1 MGVCT
6 GVRCPA
12 QPRAPMVLRG
22 KPLSIAL
29 LLHLVV
35 ALLYWALIPQ
45 GMNWYRDHFGYT
57 SHRDIGLGIAQFYL
71 FWMFIGAQPLI
82 AVLRPLFA
90 KLLVLAI
97 PLAFASWTL
106 MHNHPLRLLYF
117 TVGPGLLALA
127 AIVTSARYASRN
139 RLPATSDTA
148 DA

>member
-1 MGVCT
+1 MGVRT

-12 QPRAPMVLRG
+12 QPRAPMFLRG
-22 KPLSIAL
+22 KPLLIAL
-29 LLHLVV
+29 LLHLLV
-35 ALLYWALIPQ
+35 ALLYWALIPL
-45 GMNWYRDHFGYT
+45 GMNWYRHHFGFT

-71 FWMFIGAQPLI
+71 FHMFLGAQPLI

-90 KLLVLAI
+90 KLLVLAV
-97 PLAFASWTL
+97 PLTFATWTL

-127 AIVTSARYASRN
+127 AIATSVCYASRS
-139 RLPATSDTA
+139 RLPATMDTA

>member
-1 MGVCT
+1 ML
-6 GVRCPA
+6 
-12 QPRAPMVLRG
+12 LRG
-22 KPLSIAL
+22 TPLLIAL
-29 LLHLVV
+29 LLHLLV
-35 ALLYWALIPQ
+35 ALLYWALMPR
-45 GMNWYRDHFGYT
+45 GMNWYRDHFGFA

-71 FWMFIGAQPLI
+71 FWMFIGTQPLI

-117 TVGPGLLALA
+117 TLGPGLLALA
-127 AIVTSARYASRN
+127 AIVTTAWYASRK
-139 RLPATSDTA
+139 RLPAATDTA

>member
-1 MGVCT
+1 ML
-6 GVRCPA
+6 
-12 QPRAPMVLRG
+12 LRG
-22 KPLSIAL
+22 TPLLIAL
-29 LLHLVV
+29 LLHLLV
-35 ALLYWALIPQ
+35 ALLYWALIPR
-45 GMNWYRDHFGYT
+45 GMNAYRDYFGFT
-57 SHRDIGLGIAQFYL
+57 SHRDIGLGIAQFHLFYL
-71 FWMFIGAQPLI
+71 FIGVQPLI

-127 AIVTSARYASRN
+127 AIVTSAWYASRN
-139 RLPATSDTA
+139 RLPDTTDTA